1 MDYLLHYKV
10 PISHA
15 LNINN
20 EFFYQKQENIYPS
33 NQLNLTIYDIVLK
46 RNRKG

>member
-20 EFFYQKQENIYPS
+20 EIFYQKLENIYPRY
-33 NQLNLTIYDIVLK
+33 QLNLTIYDIVPK
-46 RNRKG
+46 RNQKG